1 MRCRIAAVT
10 ATACA
15 FLLLAALPA
24 GAQDSGGGSDGGGD
38 HGRRISVTGGVV
50 VAADESVDGPV
61 VSADGDARIA
71 GRVNGAVYV
80 GRGDLAVTGRIT
92 GDAFVLD
99 GDARIAGRVDG
110 EVTVVNGKAT
120 VLPGARVFGNVTS
133 RTTPSAAAGTVRG
146 SVDKLDFQTI
156 FTGFIV
162 VALLL
167 LWITVTLSLGVLGF
181 LFVALCPRAAD
192 AVVVAGR
199 RWAVSFLLG
208 LAVGIVG
215 PILGIV
221 IMTTVVG
228 IPLGGAVLGTLAVL
242 GPLGYVASA
251 LIFGRLMVKGTNP
264 GARISA
270 FFLGFGILRFAALVP
285 GLGFLVGFVFATYGL
300 GAVTIAGW
308 RAARGRAGAEALRP
322 VAAGE
327 SVAPPLTEEVIV
339 VEAVGPAAKPRAST
353 ATRARAR
360 KAPAR
365 KRATTS
371 KRGPAKKKA
380 PAKKRAS
387 RAKAAGSKR
396 PAATKSKRAAVKKT
410 GARKPAVKKRPVGA
424 KTNRAKKSSAKKKQQ
439 TPRKAAGSKNARA
452 RPPAR
457 SRYSAPRGRRF
468 QRRAVNPPSTA
479 SV

>member
-10 ATACA
+10 AAASA
-15 FLLLAALPA
+15 FLLLVALPA
-24 GAQDSGGGSDGGGD
+24 GAQNGGGGGGGD

-80 GRGDLAVTGRIT
+80 GRGDLFVTGRIT
-92 GDAFVLD
+92 GDALVLD
-99 GDARIAGRVDG
+99 GDATVTGRVDG

-120 VLPGARVFGNVTS
+120 VLPGANVRGNVTS
-133 RTTPSAAAGTVRG
+133 RTTPSAARGTVHG

-162 VALLL
+162 VILAL

-181 LFVALCPRAAD
+181 LFVALFPRAAD

-199 RWAVSFLLG
+199 RVAVSFLLG

-221 IMTTVVG
+221 FMTTVVG
-228 IPLGGAVLGTLAVL
+228 IPLGGAVLGTVAVL

-264 GARISA
+264 GARIGA

-308 RAARGRAGAEALRP
+308 RAARGTAAAEALRP

-327 SVAPPLTEEVIV
+327 PVAPPLTEEVIV
-339 VEAVGPAAKPRAST
+339 VEEVGPAAKPRAAT

-360 KAPAR
+360 KTPAKR
-365 KRATTS
+365 RATTS
-371 KRGPAKKKA
+371 KRGPAKKAPAKKRAATSKRGPAKKPSAKKA

-387 RAKAAGSKR
+387 RANAGRSKR
-396 PAATKSKRAAVKKT
+396 PAATKSRRSPAKKA
-410 GARKPAVKKRPVGA
+410 GARKSTARKRTARA
-424 KTNRAKKSSAKKKQQ
+424 KTSGAKKS
-439 TPRKAAGSKNARA
+439 AG
-452 RPPAR
+452 
-457 SRYSAPRGRRF
+457 
-468 QRRAVNPPSTA
+468 
-479 SV
+479 